1 VNAHLI
7 VVLLAL
13 LVLLG
18 EQQRVAGAHTEQHQD
33 DNVHHDTEGLQVPSP
48 ARPSTPIDLVLDR
61 ISVQSLAPI
70 SSLPLITAA
79 VISIRQLAG
88 YARSTSWFRGLETRD
103 YGSQKCCDGLLHV
116 DIYAETH

>member
-1 VNAHLI
+1 MNAHLI

-18 EQQRVAGAHTEQHQD
+18 EQQRVAGAQQHQA
-33 DNVHHDTEGLQVPSP
+33 DNVGTTTPKAPRFRVQQC
-48 ARPSTPIDLVLDR
+48 RQTPIYLVLDR
-61 ISVQSLAPI
+61 SSVQSPSPI